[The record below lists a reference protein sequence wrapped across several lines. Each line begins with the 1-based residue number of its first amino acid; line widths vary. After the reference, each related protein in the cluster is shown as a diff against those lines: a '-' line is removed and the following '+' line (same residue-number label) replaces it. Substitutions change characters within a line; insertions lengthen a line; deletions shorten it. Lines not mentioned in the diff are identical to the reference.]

1 MKLPSILYGLF
12 CLVACLPALAPG
24 AAGGPWWLDLAS
36 HFQLPG
42 CILLLLLG
50 LGTMLGKRLLLGGLL
65 LVCGTT
71 CGYRLLPPFLVPAL
85 AGPSAVAQV
94 VANQLKVSVVNVQ
107 YDNPDRASVLADIR
121 KANPDVLVV
130 VELTPEWSEA
140 LLPLKELQLPYFV
153 EEAKAGP
160 FGIGLYAKVP
170 IRKAEVLETLG
181 TAGTPAIRG
190 VLETQHG
197 EVGILGVHLPPPIS
211 REGTLR
217 RDAGLAAIGSAIAE
231 LPHRRIVAGDFNA
244 TPWSR
249 GFARMLEQATLL
261 DAGPG
266 HGVQGTWPARMPA
279 LFRVPIDHVLVSP
292 GFGVSRYANSG
303 SLGSDHLARHAT
315 LLMPDAH

>member
-1 MKLPSILYGLF
+1 MKLPSLLYGLF

-24 AAGGPWWLDLAS
+24 VAGGPWWLDLAS
-36 HFQLPG
+36 HFQFPG
-42 CILLLLLG
+42 CILLFVLG

-65 LVCGTT
+65 LVCATT
-71 CGYRLLPPFLVPAL
+71 CGYRLLPALLGPSL
-85 AGPSAVAQV
+85 AGPSAAAQV

-107 YDNPDRASVLADIR
+107 CDNPDRASVLADIR

-153 EEAKAGP
+153 EETKSGP

-170 IRKAEVLETLG
+170 IRKAEVLPTLG
-181 TAGTPAIRG
+181 TSGTPAIRG

-197 EVGILGVHLPPPIS
+197 PVGVLGVHFPPPVD
-211 REGTLR
+211 RESSQR
-217 RDAGLAAIGSAIAE
+217 RDAGLAAIAQAIAE

-261 DAGPG
+261 DASPG
-266 HGVQGTWPARMPA
+266 YGVQGTWPARMPS

-303 SLGSDHLARHAT
+303 WIGSDHLARHA
-315 LLMPDAH
+315 LLLIPDAH